1 MSLPFLSLS
10 AYCLLF
16 SQTTP
21 SPFLPTSIQ
30 LGKVHVLTP
39 ARLSTAWADVEGCKA
54 DEPVC
59 MLKPVKLGQA
69 FEEIKNKMRS

>member
-1 MSLPFLSLS
+1 MPLPFLSLS

-21 SPFLPTSIQ
+21 YPFLPASFQ
-30 LGKVHVLTP
+30 LGKVQVLTP
-39 ARLSTAWADVEGCKA
+39 ARLSTAWAGVDGCKA

-59 MLKPVKLGQA
+59 MLKPVFAA